1 MKFRRCGMRF
11 LARYFKSRAPVFLPA
26 ESADCCRLDFLGRLG
41 AVIDDAPAG
50 HRRRKHIRICLHS
63 LHAHP
68 HLRIRL
74 LALAAGQGFI
84 GVHVAVWRGQG
95 FAPRPSGQQKCNPV
109 ESVRDDRSS
118 RRHVFVSRAGNGRK
132 FRPIRSSQGQSRPI
146 PANAGDPGGAA
157 HHLARPPGMVREMFV
172 KFYPIALRTRRSMPA

>member
-1 MKFRRCGMRF
+1 MRF

-50 HRRRKHIRICLHS
+50 HRRRMHVRICLHS
-63 LHAHP
+63 LHSIYSHL
-68 HLRIRL
+68 HLRVRL
-74 LALAAGQGFI
+74 PALAAGQGFI
-84 GVHVAVWRGQG
+84 GVHVAVWRGQSL
-95 FAPRPSGQQKCNPV
+95 APRPSGQHECNPV

-132 FRPIRSSQGQSRPI
+132 FRPIRPSQGQLRPI
-146 PANAGDPGGAA
+146 RANSNQCWCPGGAA
-157 HHLARPPGMVREMFV
+157 HHATRRARLEWFV
-172 KFYPIALRTRRSMPA
+172 KCS